1 LSKDYEKKPQ
11 NSVVM
16 IQIAFISLILNHFL

>member
-1 LSKDYEKKPQ
+1 MKPQ

-16 IQIAFISLILNHFL
+16 HVYVFVFGL